1 MKTVAGSR
9 RSFLAKARRAIS
21 LVGAAVMMIAAT
33 GGVDAAPSGP
43 PIRIGGT
50 LALTGPL
57 AATALIHKIVGD
69 LYVEN
74 LNKANGL
81 LGRPVEWVL
90 YDDQSK
96 PDVTRSLYDKLVTG
110 DKVDLLIG
118 PYATGGILSAMAVAE
133 RHSKMLVHHTFG
145 IPKLAKYD
153 LQFSASPSGYDFE
166 ETYPNKLVD
175 AILSG
180 DKKPKTIA
188 IITSKFSSVHFMS
201 VGAREVAKK
210 RGLQEV
216 LYLEFEFGNRDFG
229 PIAARVRDANPDF
242 LWMGGIALEGNMLLE
257 SLKKLDYTPK
267 NHFHLFPSPGPL
279 ASAPEGNLAL
289 SVSVFEDHPP
299 FNTPPV
305 AAAFTKAFKER
316 ATKANLPYTDADLQA
331 ANSFSAWQILEA
343 AVTATK
349 SLDDKIL
356 AKYIKANR
364 INTVNGNMRFDG
376 QNNFGDDL
384 FKVKQL
390 QNGKWVVV
398 WPKEFAAPGAKI
410 ILR

>member
-1 MKTVAGSR
+1 MFDMTKQGKQSR
-9 RSFLAKARRAIS
+9 AMLKGLLAMI
-21 LVGAAVMMIAAT
+21 GATAMMIGAVGSA
-33 GGVDAAPSGP
+33 VAAPSGP

-57 AATALIHKIVGD
+57 ASTAMIHKIVGD
-69 LYVEN
+69 IYVEN

-90 YDDQSK
+90 YDDQSR
-96 PDVTRSLYDKLVTG
+96 PDVARALYDKLVTG
-110 DKVDLLIG
+110 DKVDLLMG
-118 PYATGGILSAMAVAE
+118 PYATGAILSAIAVAE
-133 RHSKMLVHHTFG
+133 RHSRLLVHHTFG

-153 LQFSASPSGYDFE
+153 KQFSGNPSGFDFE
-166 ETYPNKLVD
+166 TTFPNKVID
-175 AILSG
+175 GIMSG

-201 VGAREVAKK
+201 VGLREVAKK

-229 PIAARVRDANPDF
+229 PIAARVRDANADF
-242 LWMGGIALEGNMLLE
+242 LWMGAIGLEGNMLLE
-257 SLKKLDYTPK
+257 ALKKLDHTPR
-267 NHFHLFPSPGPL
+267 NHFHLYPAPGPL
-279 ASAPEGNLAL
+279 ANAPEGNLAMAQTA
-289 SVSVFEDHPP
+289 FEDHAPL
-299 FNTPPV
+299 NTSPV

-316 ATKANLPYTDADLQA
+316 AIKANLPYVEADNQA
-331 ANSFSAWQILEA
+331 SNSYTAWQVLEA

-349 SLDDKIL
+349 SLDDNVL

-364 INTVNGNMRFDG
+364 FNTVNGTLRFDG
-376 QNNFGDDL
+376 ANNYGDDL
-384 FKVKQL
+384 SKVKQV

-398 WPKEFAAPGAKI
+398 WPPEFAPPGTKI

>member
-1 MKTVAGSR
+1 MKSIVHCGASL
-9 RSFLAKARRAIS
+9 LARAKRAFS
-21 LVGAAVMMIAAT
+21 LIGAAALILGAA
-33 GGVDAAPSGP
+33 GNVAAAPSGP

-57 AATALIHKIVGD
+57 ASTAMIHKIVGD
-69 LYVEN
+69 IYIEN

-96 PDVTRSLYDKLVTG
+96 PDVARALYEKLVTG

-118 PYATGGILSAMAVAE
+118 PYATGGILSAIAVAE
-133 RHSKMLVHHTFG
+133 RHSKLLMHHTFG

-153 LQFSASPSGYDFE
+153 KQFSGNATGYDYEVTFP
-166 ETYPNKLVD
+166 TKLVD

-188 IITSKFSSVHFMS
+188 VVTSKFSSVHFMS

-229 PIAARVRDANPDF
+229 PIAARVREANPDF
-242 LWMGGIALEGNMLLE
+242 LWMGAIGLEGNMLLE
-257 SLKKLDYTPK
+257 SLKKLEYTPK
-267 NHFHLFPSPGPL
+267 NHFHLYPAPGPL
-279 ASAPEGNLAL
+279 ATAPEGNLAL
-289 SVSVFEDHPP
+289 SVSGFEDHPP

-316 ATKANLPYTDADLQA
+316 AIKANLPFVDADLQA
-331 ANSFSAWQILEA
+331 ANSFATWQVLEA
-343 AVTATK
+343 AVSATK
-349 SLDDKIL
+349 SLDDNVL
-356 AKYIKANR
+356 AKYLKANR
-364 INTVNGNMRFDG
+364 FNTINGTLRFDG
-376 QNNFGDDL
+376 QNNYGDDL
-384 FKVKQL
+384 SKVKQV
-390 QNGKWVVV
+390 QNGKWVIV
-398 WPKEFAAPGAKI
+398 WPPEFAAPGAKI

>member
-1 MKTVAGSR
+1 MNSKADGESK
-9 RSFLAKARRAIS
+9 FLTGPKRVLAS
-21 LVGAAVMMIAAT
+21 MGAAALMIAAI
-33 GGVDAAPSGP
+33 GVVEAAPSGP

-57 AATALIHKIVGD
+57 ASTAMIHKIVGD
-69 LYVEN
+69 MYIEN

-96 PDVTRSLYDKLVTG
+96 PDVARALYEKLVTG
-110 DKVDLLIG
+110 DKVDLLMG
-118 PYATGGILSAMAVAE
+118 PYATGGILSAIAVAE

-153 LQFSASPSGYDFE
+153 KQFSGNPSGYDFE
-166 ETYPNKLVD
+166 TTFPTKVVD

-201 VGAREVAKK
+201 VGARDVAKK

-229 PIAARVRDANPDF
+229 PIAARVREANPDF
-242 LWMGGIALEGNMLLE
+242 LWMGAIGLEGNMLLE

-267 NHFHLFPSPGPL
+267 NHFHLYPAPGPL
-279 ASAPEGNLAL
+279 ANAPEGNLAL
-289 SVSVFEDHPP
+289 AQTAFEDHPP
-299 FNTPPV
+299 MNTSPA

-316 ATKANLPYTDADLQA
+316 AIKANLPYVEADNQA
-331 ANSFSAWQILEA
+331 SNSHSAWQVLEA

-349 SLDDKIL
+349 SIDDNVL

-364 INTVNGNMRFDG
+364 FNTVNGTLRFDG
-376 QNNFGDDL
+376 QNNYGDDL
-384 FKVKQL
+384 SKVKQV
-390 QNGKWVVV
+390 QNGKWVIV
-398 WPKEFAAPGAKI
+398 WPPEFSPPGTKI

>member
-1 MKTVAGSR
+1 MFDMTKQGKQSR
-9 RSFLAKARRAIS
+9 ATLKGLLAMI
-21 LVGAAVMMIAAT
+21 GATAMMIGAVGST
-33 GGVDAAPSGP
+33 VAAPSGP

-57 AATALIHKIVGD
+57 ASTAMIHKIVGD
-69 LYVEN
+69 IYIEN

-90 YDDQSK
+90 YDDQSR
-96 PDVTRSLYDKLVTG
+96 PDVARALYDKLVTG
-110 DKVDLLIG
+110 DKVDLLMG
-118 PYATGGILSAMAVAE
+118 PYATGAILSAIAVAE
-133 RHSKMLVHHTFG
+133 RHSRLLVHHTFG

-153 LQFSASPSGYDFE
+153 KQFSGNPSGFDFE
-166 ETYPNKLVD
+166 TTFPNKVID
-175 AILSG
+175 GIMSG

-201 VGAREVAKK
+201 VGLREVAKK

-229 PIAARVRDANPDF
+229 PIAARVRDANADF
-242 LWMGGIALEGNMLLE
+242 LWMGAIGLEGNMLLE
-257 SLKKLDYTPK
+257 ALKKLDHTPR
-267 NHFHLFPSPGPL
+267 NHFHLYPAPGPL
-279 ASAPEGNLAL
+279 ANAPEGNLAMAQTA
-289 SVSVFEDHPP
+289 FEDHAPL
-299 FNTPPV
+299 NTSPV

-316 ATKANLPYTDADLQA
+316 AIKANLPYVEADNQA
-331 ANSFSAWQILEA
+331 SNSYTAWQVLEA

-349 SLDDKIL
+349 SLDDNVL

-364 INTVNGNMRFDG
+364 FNTVNGTLRFDG
-376 QNNFGDDL
+376 ANNYGDDL
-384 FKVKQL
+384 SKVKQV

-398 WPKEFAAPGAKI
+398 WPPEFAPPGTKI

>member
-1 MKTVAGSR
+1 MR
-9 RSFLAKARRAIS
+9 RMLGGFRSPFMLARHLLA
-21 LVGAAVMMIAAT
+21 LFGAATLMIAAT
-33 GGVDAAPSGP
+33 VGVQAAPSGP

-69 LYVEN
+69 LYIEN

-96 PDVTRSLYDKLVTG
+96 PDVARALYEKLVTG
-110 DKVDLLIG
+110 DKVDLLMG
-118 PYATGGILSAMAVAE
+118 PYATGGILSAIAVAE
-133 RHSKMLVHHTFG
+133 RHSKLLIHHTFG

-153 LQFSASPSGYDFE
+153 KQFSGNPSGYEFE
-166 ETYPNKLVD
+166 TTFPTKVVD

-201 VGAREVAKK
+201 VGARDVAKK

-229 PIAARVRDANPDF
+229 PIAARVREANPDF
-242 LWMGGIALEGNMLLE
+242 LWMGAIGLEGNMLLE

-267 NHFHLFPSPGPL
+267 NHFHLYPAPGPL
-279 ASAPEGNLAL
+279 ANAPEGNLAL
-289 SVSVFEDHPP
+289 SQSGFEDHPP
-299 FNTPPV
+299 FNTSPV
-305 AAAFTKAFKER
+305 AAAFTKVFKER
-316 ATKANLPYTDADLQA
+316 AIKANLPYVEADNQA
-331 ANSFSAWQILEA
+331 SNSFTAWQILEA

-349 SLDDKIL
+349 SLDDNVL
-356 AKYIKANR
+356 AKYIKASR
-364 INTVNGNMRFDG
+364 IVTVNGTLRFDG

-384 FKVKQL
+384 SKVKQV
-390 QNGKWVVV
+390 QNGKWVIV
-398 WPKEFAAPGAKI
+398 WPPEFAAPGAKI

>member
-1 MKTVAGSR
+1 MIANSGRASR
-9 RSFLAKARRAIS
+9 AMVKGLLALI
-21 LVGAAVMMIAAT
+21 GAAVIGAVGSVA
-33 GGVDAAPSGP
+33 AAPSGP

-57 AATALIHKIVGD
+57 ASTAMIHKIVGD
-69 LYVEN
+69 IYIEN

-96 PDVTRSLYDKLVTG
+96 PDVARALYDKLVTG

-118 PYATGGILSAMAVAE
+118 PYATGAILSAVAVAE

-145 IPKLAKYD
+145 IPKLAKYERH
-153 LQFSASPSGYDFE
+153 FSASPSGYDFE
-166 ETYPNKLVD
+166 VTFPTKVVD
-175 AILSG
+175 ALLSS

-188 IITSKFSSVHFMS
+188 IVTSKFSSVHFMS
-201 VGAREVAKK
+201 VGARDVAKK
-210 RGLQEV
+210 RGMQEV

-229 PIAARVRDANPDF
+229 PIAARVRDANADF

-267 NHFHLFPSPGPL
+267 NHFHLYPAPGPL
-279 ASAPEGNLAL
+279 ANAPEGNLAL
-289 SVSVFEDHPP
+289 SGTAFEDHPP
-299 FNTPPV
+299 LNTPPV
-305 AAAFTKAFKER
+305 AAAFTKTFKER
-316 ATKANLPYTDADLQA
+316 AIKANLPYVEAEIQA
-331 ANSFSAWQILEA
+331 ANSFTAWQILEVA
-343 AVTATK
+343 ITATK
-349 SLDDKIL
+349 SLDDNVL
-356 AKYIKANR
+356 TKYIKTNR
-364 INTVNGNMRFDG
+364 IPTINGLMRFDG

-384 FKVKQL
+384 FKVKQV
-390 QNGKWVVV
+390 QNGKWVIV
-398 WPKEFAAPGAKI
+398 WPPEFAPPGTKI